1 MDDITIKIDSDYDT
15 VRRMRKFLVNNK
27 LVGKFHFD
35 HVKCEWF
42 FEVEGKS
49 YGMGTYPFDPNAGIC
64 DKLDETILQ
73 AMLDELKRL
82 NATYRGV

>member
-49 YGMGTYPFDPNAGIC
+49 YGMAKYSFVDLNAEIC
-64 DKLDETILQ
+64 DKNLMKQ
-73 AMLDELKRL
+73 YCKRCWMS
-82 NATYRGV
+82 